1 MGRRHKSQVEVKA
14 KVKSKIKAEVEEDLK
29 TFNRGITQID

>member
-14 KVKSKIKAEVEEDLK
+14 KVKSKIKAGVEEDLK